1 VELVAEG
8 RRDVVEEQ
16 VVMVLV
22 SCEVDKAGQMEV
34 AFFVIGRGDD
44 EVDKDLDKPILIKK
58 RDFYFRAPG
67 SLVVLSFP

>member
-8 RRDVVEEQ
+8 RRDEVEEQ

-44 EVDKDLDKPILIKK
+44 EVDKDL
-58 RDFYFRAPG
+58 G
-67 SLVVLSFP
+67 